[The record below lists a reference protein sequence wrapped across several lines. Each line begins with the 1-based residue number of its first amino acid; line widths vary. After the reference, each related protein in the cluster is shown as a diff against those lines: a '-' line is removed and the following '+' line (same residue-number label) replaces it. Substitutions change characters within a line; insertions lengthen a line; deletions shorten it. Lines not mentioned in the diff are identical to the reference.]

1 MEKTSNRPLI
11 IAAICVFSALIAL
24 IVFQIIQNNQNLEK
38 TPGEVSTELGLSERE
53 KWPII
58 DQLPIKNSLYTIG
71 YTIKNNDLK
80 IYIDT
85 TDTYLEVA
93 LKKLGSLTYKPLSS
107 YNIEIRTPENPFKG
121 CFMEKFAKDPL
132 EFFQNGYKDAAISY
146 EITSA
151 KSDNDSY
158 LIYLTTGSE
167 EAYDLVH
174 YTAVLEKSGDSWKLV
189 TEPTPTLLLDQ

>member
-11 IAAICVFSALIAL
+11 IAAICVFGALITL

-38 TPGEVSTELGLSERE
+38 TPGEISTELGLSERE

-93 LKKLGSLTYKPLSS
+93 LKKLGSLADKPLSN
-107 YNIEIRTPENPFKG
+107 YAIEIRTPENPFKG
-121 CFMEKFAKDPL
+121 RFVENSIENPL
-132 EFFQNGYKDAAISY
+132 EFFQDGYKDAAISY
-146 EITSA
+146 EVTST
-151 KSDNDSY
+151 KSDNDNY

-167 EAYDLVH
+167 EAYNLVH
-174 YTAVLEKSGDSWKLV
+174 YTAVLEKSGDGWKLV

>member
-11 IAAICVFSALIAL
+11 IAAICVFGALITL

-38 TPGEVSTELGLSERE
+38 TPGEISTELGLSERE

-58 DQLPIKNSLYTIG
+58 DQLPIKNSLYKIG

-93 LKKLGSLTYKPLSS
+93 LKKLGSLADKPLSN
-107 YNIEIRTPENPFKG
+107 YAIEIRTPENPFKG
-121 CFMEKFAKDPL
+121 HFMENSAGDPL

-146 EITSA
+146 EVTST
-151 KSDNDSY
+151 KSDNDNY

-167 EAYDLVH
+167 EAYNLVH
-174 YTAVLEKSGDSWKLV
+174 YTAVLEKSGDGWKLV